1 MMSQPRQ
8 VLSEQFYLI
17 TRRTTQRELLMRPDE
32 ETNNAF
38 VYCLALAAQRCQIDV
53 LLTVAES
60 NHHHTVIFDRHGNYP
75 AFIEHFHKLFARSQ
89 NKLRGR
95 WENFWAA
102 EEPSVVCLLDRD
114 AVMSKLAYV
123 ATNPVKDRLV
133 ERVHHWPGVNGY
145 VSFCSG
151 RPLEATR
158 PRHFFQQRGPMP
170 ERVTLTL
177 TIPPELGDPDHVR
190 AQLREQ
196 VETIERE
203 VMEDRRRSG
212 ARVLG
217 RRGVLQQSWKS
228 SPTTEA
234 PHRNLRPR
242 FASRDAEL
250 RIAAIL
256 EYRAFLDAHRDAR
269 RRWQNGMQSVFPR
282 GTYKLRATVAVPIST
297 DAMN

>member
-1 MMSQPRQ
+1 MSQPRQ
-8 VLSEQFYLI
+8 VLSEQFYLV
-17 TRRTTQRELLMRPDE
+17 TRRTTQRELLMRPDD

-38 VYCLALAAQRCQIDV
+38 VYCLALAAQRCQIDI

-114 AVMSKLAYV
+114 AVMSKMAYT
-123 ATNPVKDRLV
+123 ATNPVKDQLV

-145 VSFCSG
+145 VNFCSG

-158 PRHFFQQRGPMP
+158 PRHFFQQRGPLP

-177 TIPPELGDPDHVR
+177 TIPPELGNPERVR

-203 VMEDRRRSG
+203 VMEMRRKSG

-250 RIAAIL
+250 RIAAML

-269 RRWQNGMQSVFPR
+269 QRWMRGVQGAFPV
-282 GTYKLRATVAVPIST
+282 GTYKLRATVAVPIT
-297 DAMN
+297 ATHAMN